1 VLYFLHKPGDSA
13 VKILNLLLLSII
25 AAGVLGAP
33 ALADEKTL
41 LGDMSEIDH
50 GGFGGPVVKFT
61 QVDGAFAVLSGGR
74 GGWIID
80 HRFVLGGGGYGMVTR
95 HKAKGLVDTSG
106 ESISG
111 QDLEMGYGGGILEVI
126 IASDQLIHF
135 STELLIGAGGV
146 TTSEGSEDDAFFVA
160 EPGVNLMLNITKFFR
175 MGFGASY
182 RFTAGAKFGEIDS
195 GDLSGG
201 TAVLTFKF
209 GSF

>member
-1 VLYFLHKPGDSA
+1 M
-13 VKILNLLLLSII
+13 KIRNLLLLGII
-25 AAGVLGAP
+25 AAGVLVAP

-50 GGFGGPVVKFT
+50 GGFGGPVVRFT
-61 QVDGAFAVLSGGR
+61 QIDGAFAVLTGGR

-80 HRFVLGGGGYGMVTR
+80 HRFVVGGGGYGLATR
-95 HKAKGLVDTSG
+95 HKAKGLAG
-106 ESISG
+106 ISG
-111 QDLEMGYGGGILEVI
+111 QDLEMGYGGGILEFI
-126 IASDQLIHF
+126 IASDQLIHC
-135 STELLIGAGGV
+135 STEVLIGAGGV
-146 TTSEGSEDDAFFVA
+146 TTAEGSEEDAFFVA

-182 RFTAGAKFGEIDS
+182 RFTAGANFGDLDS

-201 TAVLTFKF
+201 AAVLTFKF

>member
-1 VLYFLHKPGDSA
+1 
-13 VKILNLLLLSII
+13 VKIRNLLLLGIF

-33 ALADEKTL
+33 ALADENTL

-61 QVDGAFAVLSGGR
+61 QVDGAFAVLSGGK

-80 HRFVLGGGGYGMVTR
+80 HRFVVGGGGYGLATR
-95 HKAKGLVDTSG
+95 HKAKGLEV
-106 ESISG
+106 SG
-111 QDLEMGYGGGILEVI
+111 QDLEMGYGGLILEAI

-135 STELLIGAGGV
+135 STEVLIGAGGV
-146 TTSEGSEDDAFFVA
+146 TTTRGSEEDAFFVA
-160 EPGVNLMLNITKFFR
+160 EPGVSLMLNITKFFR

-182 RFTAGAKFGEIDS
+182 RYTAGVNFGDLDS

-201 TAVLTFKF
+201 AAVLTFKF